1 MAYVKALEFSAGG
14 TTIIVEVGA
23 KKKIKW
29 LRKTVWSLCNRR
41 MGNWQG
47 KPGKETSRE
56 VSRVTIF
63 CNIQEQRPVFN
74 LQVSITDD
82 KPLAQGG
89 IEITCK
95 VVIKNYRH
103 VN

>member
-1 MAYVKALEFSAGG
+1 
-14 TTIIVEVGA
+14 
-23 KKKIKW
+23 
-29 LRKTVWSLCNRR
+29 